1 MATVLGIGAV
11 VLGLAALTYA
21 RISARDAYDRLLTV
35 GAVQLAESLYVQG
48 GVVTLDPPVA
58 TFSALSQRD
67 FVFYQ
72 ITDPRGLIVAGAEDL
87 PVDVDERA
95 LREGVVLADGIYQ
108 GRPIRL
114 AVIGREVETGPSS
127 GPSTGWARVAFAQT
141 TTARDAMM
149 RDLTGK
155 ALGIILVISALALG
169 AILVSV
175 GLVLAPLA
183 RIEAEIKGR
192 SPDDLAPIAAEAPVE
207 VATLVAA
214 IDGFM
219 ARLAERVAMMQRFIA
234 DAAHQIRTPLA
245 IVDAEIEMIETATT
259 PEDARHRME
268 ALRARIQDLSRLA
281 SQLLSHAL
289 VIHRRDASSFRP
301 VELVGLARGV
311 LAHAVPLS
319 LDREVSVAFQADVP
333 ELWVDGDPL
342 SLREALTNLL
352 HNALTH
358 GARSR
363 LALHVTATDAFA
375 GITVEDDGPG
385 IAAAEQALL
394 TEPFKAGAGSSGS
407 GLGLAIVKDVVTS
420 HHGRLTFG
428 RGGFGFTAGFELP
441 RRERP
446 DLESA

>member
-1 MATVLGIGAV
+1 MATVLGLGAV
-11 VLGLAALTYA
+11 VLGLAAFTYA

-72 ITDPRGLIVAGAEDL
+72 IADPRGLVVAGADDL
-87 PVDVDERA
+87 PVDVDEQA
-95 LREGVVLADGIYQ
+95 LRKGVVLADGVYQ

-114 AVIGREVETGPSS
+114 AVIGRNVDTGT
-127 GPSTGWARVAFAQT
+127 GTGWARVAFAQT
-141 TTARDAMM
+141 TTARDAMV

-155 ALGIILVISALALG
+155 ALVIILVISAIALG
-169 AILVSV
+169 AILISV
-175 GLVLAPLA
+175 GTVLAPLA

-192 SPDDLAPIAAEAPVE
+192 SPDDLAPIATEAPIE

-214 IDGFM
+214 IDAFM

-245 IVDAEIEMIETATT
+245 IVDAEIEMIETAANPDDT
-259 PEDARHRME
+259 RSRME
-268 ALRARIQDLSRLA
+268 TLRARIHDLSRLA

-289 VIHRRDASSFRP
+289 VNHRRDASSFQS
-301 VELVGLARGV
+301 VEIVRLSRAV
-311 LAHAVPLS
+311 LAQAVPLS
-319 LDREVSVAFQADVP
+319 FDREVSVAFHADAA
-333 ELWVDGDPL
+333 ELWVEGDAL

-358 GARSR
+358 GATSR
-363 LALHVTATDAFA
+363 LALHVVAADACA
-375 GITVEDDGPG
+375 RVLVEDDGPG
-385 IAAAEQALL
+385 IAEAEQVLL
-394 TEPFKAGAGSSGS
+394 TQPFKVGAGSPGT
-407 GLGLAIVKDVVTS
+407 GLGLAIVKEVVAN
-420 HHGRLTFG
+420 HRGRLLFG
-428 RGGFGFTAGFELP
+428 RGDFGFTAGFELP
-441 RRERP
+441 RLEGPPPERE
-446 DLESA
+446 